1 MKKLIFLNSL
11 LLLLLGCKP
20 ESNMIKCKGIPD
32 VNQTFSYMYFKTDNE
47 GYLFGTYTEFAELS
61 EKELE
66 NPNNI
71 PRLIDEANIY
81 KTIDGGRNWIK
92 INSSLNYSYFNICT
106 QLNGSVYILRNDVR
120 KDYNFSIAVFSIKKG
135 NIEKIIK
142 TKPISAIWNNNSK
155 VFYTNNR
162 GPIKLYS
169 LDKNQNI
176 DSVDIENYALQG
188 IGIKEK
194 SYAIFSSGETSYF
207 GSAKKENNE
216 IKLSIMPK
224 SIVSQENNTIIIAG
238 NTLSDAKEISL
249 ISYEPYA
256 HRSRVIKK
264 IKNYSII
271 ENLQSNDKAIIGF
284 IGNIKGAFIE
294 YDLLYSLDKGKTWKI
309 KKLEEPNY
317 IRPSCLINNMVY
329 IYSGG
334 ARMQKIVLE

>member
-47 GYLFGTYTEFAELS
+47 GYLFGTYTEYAELS

-81 KTIDGGRNWIK
+81 KTTDGGRNWIK

-106 QLNGSVYILRNDVR
+106 QLNGYVYILRNDVR
-120 KDYNFSIAVFSIKKG
+120 KDYNFSIAVFSIEKG
-135 NIEKIIK
+135 YIEKIIK

-176 DSVDIENYALQG
+176 DSIDIENYALQG
-188 IGIKEK
+188 IGINEK

-207 GSAKKENNE
+207 GSAEKENNE
-216 IKLSIMPK
+216 IKLSIMP
-224 SIVSQENNTIIIAG
+224 
-238 NTLSDAKEISL
+238 
-249 ISYEPYA
+249 
-256 HRSRVIKK
+256 
-264 IKNYSII
+264 
-271 ENLQSNDKAIIGF
+271 
-284 IGNIKGAFIE
+284 
-294 YDLLYSLDKGKTWKI
+294 
-309 KKLEEPNY
+309 
-317 IRPSCLINNMVY
+317 
-329 IYSGG
+329 
-334 ARMQKIVLE
+334 